1 MHQYYEAV
9 EADKIDFAG
18 IQALIEKYD
27 LITWYNYDET
37 DEDYANKEWFQMSFG
52 FDDGKT
58 LNAMGTKHPEHY
70 EEFRKEF
77 LELIIQMCSQIDT
90 KQ

>member
-1 MHQYYEAV
+1 ME
-9 EADKIDFAG
+9 EDKIDFAG
-18 IQALIEKYD
+18 VQALIEKYD

-77 LELIIQMCSQIDT
+77 LELIIQMCSQLEN